1 MRVPALFL
9 SVFFAFNLNAQDQK
23 DPYYLQQAPMQQMP
37 LDCYQH
43 HVDEGIAA
51 QKRGDCRL
59 ALRWFRDAKSCP
71 EAIKIPGRMEELNQL
86 IAACENQK
94 NKTGAA
100 QKEVSP
106 VSTTPD
112 LAPVAGTVGSE
123 ARRRFLPSREFLT
136 YDKPE
141 CFDITCKEAE
151 RAFRGGHWDD
161 AAALYRAAKNCADAD
176 QADRQAANLRIEACK
191 TASQNE
197 LRRKEQEA
205 VRQARHALAANRA
218 NDASQLLRAFDRS
231 LAYRLADFANEYI
244 APEDNDACRQAMFD
258 ALYYAP
264 SVHSGLADDKLSIP
278 FCYQLGDNLDRE
290 LQVHYLGVS
299 GNRKICAFARSRHL
313 LFQWDAE
320 TFVPEEPLGME
331 DTTLLFC
338 DAVPDNRTLLFLSK
352 NVYLF
357 WRNPRET
364 FRLPVQN
371 VSQYCFDEKG
381 YAFYYLNPTEM
392 QIYALPLRDIFAQ
405 RKGGSRATPQ
415 PTGLQLGEGVLL
427 RLANAK
433 GRLWAG
439 YRDSIVVF
447 APGAERGS
455 WQREQ
460 VLLIAKPVRNY
471 YTGDLPYLLLKPA
484 AGGAVFFND
493 SAAHYFKLPAAAG
506 YETLEPYAVL
516 AGFPVAVSQDARLA
530 ATYFIGTA
538 SDKDSRLYVYDTEGG
553 ALRYAALIPA
563 SHPDMHLKTGVF
575 SPDNRQFATTTGG
588 GRLEVWT
595 LDEGSNQRIKPL
607 GRNAFFALNADG
619 TKLFAWR
626 SDSLML
632 MSADDPRQIQRVAP
646 APADADP
653 GLVAGQNW
661 LAYRTGFDSLALTD
675 RLGQPR
681 YQIPSPPGYNGEVAA
696 AFNTAESKI
705 ACLAGTDSIAVW
717 SLHDGR
723 LLAAR
728 AFGGAIHQLYFV
740 PQTDEIMAVQ
750 QVEAE
755 DFGNEQTVIKIWNP
769 AYDLGAKLQTV
780 RLHDYATLEVAFSA
794 AGGLMAFT
802 DGLDIRIFHRND
814 LLNETVRIRQYGLRM
829 VTALA
834 FHPEGG
840 VLAAGYDD
848 GSVVFWDI
856 GTGQARFK
864 WAKPPIRENEDFPPV
879 IRLRFTDGGRR
890 LQMLLFGYVLLTR
903 DVALSLV
910 RAGVQTDYRKLI
922 SFLPNQIREYN
933 LEQALDYPNNFT
945 RLANSGD
952 LPLIRSFFDY
962 YRESAIYSNNIQR
975 VSNYCNR
982 ALVLF
987 GQLDAG
993 AQNVL
998 RPILLEMYEDYHW
1011 KLLLR
1016 GQTGAAEQVANT
1028 MLRDFESPLSATLA
1042 AANSALLRNDQR
1054 TAARHYADWA
1064 LRTAEQGG
1072 NNGVMPQ
1079 SALDSLHTRLRQLL
1093 EYDLLKP
1100 NQLECICDL
1109 FGFFPSYHTLCESTP
1124 AETALSELDPTT
1136 RLQWD
1141 NFRRLNK
1148 SVWIKNNPEK
1158 VQLLEKAMDNVR
1170 LLQRQNKSVYRR
1182 ELEKVTLAL
1191 QQAFLGWAVFEQ
1203 GNTRSLNLY
1212 KKAIEGLNVPAPFE
1226 SPAREI
1232 IRLARLS
1239 EYYLYYGS
1247 ALLDAD
1253 KSADA
1258 LPTLKLGLQVADR
1271 LLQLIG
1277 ADSSRYN
1284 WYRNELHAK
1293 LYTQIG
1299 LAQLLEGDAA
1309 AAEQAFEAA
1318 RSASTQGI
1326 NDLYFGHAALLKGDD
1341 VEALLNY
1348 GDLYNEEILGET
1360 LLHIHRMARRLPT
1373 QRDRLTAFSNRLYQ
1387 ARVVANR
1394 QLDTEVAQYY
1404 LAEQKREYF
1413 SNLELWD
1420 STLQWN
1426 MTALDYAT
1434 RLLNRDTTST
1444 FWQSRYL
1451 DVLLNQTFYL
1461 LFQKNDTSRFSDVIR
1476 YEQMSERFP
1485 DQAGFYYE
1493 NRYLFYTNLA
1503 HAYWLRQKPGD
1514 QELAL
1519 QYYRAFLR
1527 NDLNQN
1533 DPWELLLKDF
1543 RDLAHAGVKW
1553 PDLAGLIR
1561 QVRPPG
1567 ALSAPEDWEELGV
1580 KPPLER

>member
-1 MRVPALFL
+1 MRIPALCFAVL
-9 SVFFAFNLNAQDQK
+9 FAFSLNAQDQK
-23 DPYYLQQAPMQQMP
+23 DPYYLQQAPAQQMP

-43 HVDEGIAA
+43 HVDEGLAA

-59 ALRWFRDAKSCP
+59 ALRWFREAKSCP

-86 IAACENQK
+86 IAACETQK
-94 NKTGAA
+94 NKAGAT
-100 QKEVSP
+100 QKETSP
-106 VSTTPD
+106 VSVAPGLTP
-112 LAPVAGTVGSE
+112 AAGAVSSE
-123 ARRRFLPSREFLT
+123 GRRRFQPSREFLT

-151 RAFRGGHWDD
+151 RAFQGGHWDD

-176 QADRQAANLRIEACK
+176 QGDRQAANLRVEACK
-191 TASQNE
+191 TASRNE

-218 NDASQLLRAFDRS
+218 NDAAQLLRAFDRS

-244 APEDNDACRQAMFD
+244 APDDNDACSQAMFD
-258 ALYYAP
+258 ALYYSP
-264 SVHSGLADDKLSIP
+264 SVHSGMADDKLSIP

-290 LQVHYLGVS
+290 LQVHYLGAP
-299 GNRKICAFARSRHL
+299 GKRKICAFARSRHL

-320 TFVPEEPLGME
+320 TFEPEEPLGLE
-331 DTTLLFC
+331 DTTLLYC
-338 DAVPDNRTLLFLSK
+338 DAVPDKRTLLFLSR
-352 NVYLF
+352 NIYLF
-357 WRNPRET
+357 WRSPRET
-364 FRLPVQN
+364 FRLPVPA

-381 YAFYYLNPTEM
+381 YTFYYLNPTEM
-392 QIYALPLRDIFAQ
+392 QIYALPLRDVFAQ
-405 RKGGSRATPQ
+405 RKGGSRAMPQ
-415 PTGLQLGEGVLL
+415 PTGLKLGEGQLL
-427 RLANAK
+427 RLANEK
-433 GRLWAG
+433 DRLWAG

-460 VLLIAKPVRNY
+460 VLIIQNPVKNY
-471 YTGDLPYLLLKPA
+471 FTGEMPYLVLKPA
-484 AGGAVFFND
+484 ADVAVFFND
-493 SAAHYFKLPAAAG
+493 SAAHYFKLPATAG
-506 YETLEPYAVL
+506 YFTLEAHAVL
-516 AGFPVAVSQDARLA
+516 AGFPVAVSPDASLA
-530 ATYFIGTA
+530 ATYFIGTS
-538 SDKDSRLYVYDTEGG
+538 SDKDSRLYLYDTGRG

-563 SHPDMHLKTGVF
+563 SHPDMHLRTGVF
-575 SPDNRQFATTTGG
+575 SPDNQQFATTTGSG
-588 GRLEVWT
+588 KLEVWT
-595 LDEGSNQRIKPL
+595 LGDGPNQRISPL
-607 GRNAFFALNADG
+607 GRNTFFALNADG
-619 TKLFAWR
+619 TKLYGWR
-626 SDSLML
+626 NDSLML
-632 MSADDPRQIQRVAP
+632 MSPENPQHLLQVAS
-646 APADADP
+646 APPGAEP

-661 LAYRTGFDSLALTD
+661 LAFRSGFDSLILTD
-675 RLGQPR
+675 RLGLHRRQVL
-681 YQIPSPPGYNGEVAA
+681 SPPGYNGEVAA
-696 AFNTAESKI
+696 TFNGGETKI
-705 ACLAGTDSIAVW
+705 ACLAGPDSIAVW
-717 SLHDGR
+717 SLQDGR
-723 LLAAR
+723 IQAAR
-728 AFGGAIHQLYFV
+728 AFGGTIHQLYFV
-740 PQTDEIMAVQ
+740 PQTDEIMVVQ

-769 AYDLGAKLQTV
+769 ALDAESKLNTV
-780 RLHDYATLEVAFSA
+780 RLHDYATLEVAFTSS
-794 AGGLMAFT
+794 GGLMAFT

-834 FHPEGG
+834 FHPEGSI
-840 VLAAGYDD
+840 LAAGYDD

-864 WAKPPIRENEDFPPV
+864 WAKPPIRDNEDFPPV

-903 DVALSLV
+903 DVSLSLV

-962 YRESAIYSNNIQR
+962 YRESAIYSNNILR

-1016 GQTGAAEQVANT
+1016 GQTAAAEKVANT

-1064 LRTAEQGG
+1064 LRAAEQGD
-1072 NNGVMPQ
+1072 NNGVIPQ
-1079 SALDSLHTRLRQLL
+1079 SALDSLHTRVRQLL
-1093 EYDLLKP
+1093 EYDLLQP
-1100 NQLECICDL
+1100 DQLECLCDL
-1109 FGFFPSYHTLCESTP
+1109 FGFLPSYQTLCESTP
-1124 AETALSELDPTT
+1124 TELALSELDPTT

-1148 SVWIKNNPEK
+1148 ALWVRNNPEK

-1170 LLQRQNKSVYRR
+1170 VLQRQNKSVYRR

-1191 QQAFLGWAVFEQ
+1191 QHAYLGWAVFEQ

-1212 KKAIEGLNVPAPFE
+1212 KKAIEGLTLPGPFE
-1226 SPAREI
+1226 WPAREI
-1232 IRLARLS
+1232 TRLS
-1239 EYYLYYGS
+1239 RLSNYYLFYGS

-1258 LPTLKLGLQVADR
+1258 LPVFKLGEQAADQ

-1277 ADSSRYN
+1277 ADSSQYN

-1309 AAEQAFEAA
+1309 AAQQAFEAA
-1318 RSASTQGI
+1318 RNASTQGI

-1348 GDLYNEEILGET
+1348 GDIYNEEILGQV
-1360 LLHIHRMARRLPT
+1360 LFHIQRMARRLPA
-1373 QRDRLTAFSNRLYQ
+1373 QRDRLMAFSTRLYQ
-1387 ARVVANR
+1387 ARLVSNR
-1394 QLDTEVAQYY
+1394 QLDTETVQYY
-1404 LAEQKREYF
+1404 LAEQTREYF
-1413 SNLELWD
+1413 SNQERWD

-1426 MTALDYAT
+1426 LTALDYAE

-1461 LFQKNDTSRFSDVIR
+1461 LFQKNDTSRLAEVIR
-1476 YEQMSERFP
+1476 YEQMSGRFP
-1485 DQAGFYYE
+1485 DQGGFYYE

-1514 QELAL
+1514 RELAL
-1519 QYYRAFLR
+1519 QYYRAFLQ
-1527 NDLNQN
+1527 NDLNQY
-1533 DPWELLLKDF
+1533 DHWELLLKDF
-1543 RDLAHAGVKW
+1543 RDLSHAGVKW

-1561 QVRPPG
+1561 QIRPPG
-1567 ALSAPEDWEELGV
+1567 ALMTPEYWEELGIT
-1580 KPPLER
+1580 PREEH